1 MLRSAG
7 LANINVDLIAG
18 LPGQTRASWSES
30 LSWIERLQ
38 PPHVSVYMLEID
50 EDSRLGS
57 EVLLNGKRY
66 GAPDVPSDELT
77 AEFYET
83 AVERLSRMGIQRYE
97 ISNFARPGFESL
109 HNLKYWQLEPYA
121 GFGADAHS
129 FDGAVRG
136 QNIESPSDYVER
148 IGSGQ
153 SAAHRHHARQCRR
166 RALLRRTAPH
176 ARHPAAGR
184 RVAQVRT
191 AHPALHRRRSAG
203 ARRLTAAADGPRR
216 AIFERSFCRIH
227 HMMIDLRSDTVTRP
241 TPQMRRAMAEAEVG
255 DDVYREDPTV
265 NRLEKRAAEIM
276 GKEAG
281 LFVPTG
287 TMGNTIAVK
296 MHTDH
301 GQEVICE
308 SRAHLL
314 DWELSMLAWF
324 SGCLIRAVPSSDGI
338 LHWKDIEAAIRPT
351 SAHCAPTTLIEI
363 ENTHNM
369 AGGAVYPMD
378 VFEDICAN
386 AHKRGIKVHLDG
398 ARIFNAAC
406 HLNRPVRDLAAPAD
420 SVMFCL
426 SKGLGAPVG
435 SMLVG
440 TAEAIDR
447 ARGYRKRLG
456 GGMRQAGVLAAAG
469 LIALEEMPHRLGED
483 HANARFLA
491 GELAKLPGI
500 QIDPARVQTNIVIFD
515 VTATG
520 LATTELTAAL
530 KPRGVLMNGI
540 NPRQMRAVTHFDVS
554 RQQCATADR
563 RQFPKCSLQSSSF
576 RVNLRASG
584 SSKGH
589 ARRPHHLSQP
599 AQATGV
605 FLRRRIHSD
614 ARHWRK

>member
-1 MLRSAG
+1 M
-7 LANINVDLIAG
+7 
-18 LPGQTRASWSES
+18 T
-30 LSWIERLQ
+30 
-38 PPHVSVYMLEID
+38 
-50 EDSRLGS
+50 
-57 EVLLNGKRY
+57 
-66 GAPDVPSDELT
+66 
-77 AEFYET
+77 
-83 AVERLSRMGIQRYE
+83 
-97 ISNFARPGFESL
+97 
-109 HNLKYWQLEPYA
+109 
-121 GFGADAHS
+121 
-129 FDGAVRG
+129 
-136 QNIESPSDYVER
+136 
-148 IGSGQ
+148 
-153 SAAHRHHARQCRR
+153 
-166 RALLRRTAPH
+166 
-176 ARHPAAGR
+176 
-184 RVAQVRT
+184 
-191 AHPALHRRRSAG
+191 
-203 ARRLTAAADGPRR
+203 
-216 AIFERSFCRIH
+216 
-227 HMMIDLRSDTVTRP
+227 IDLRSDTVTRP
-241 TPQMRRAMAEAEVG
+241 TPEMRRAMAEAEVG

-296 MHTDH
+296 MHTEH

-324 SGCLIRAVPSSDGI
+324 SGCLIRAVPSTDGI
-338 LHWKDIEAAIRPT
+338 LHWKEIEAAIRPT

-378 VFEDICAN
+378 VLEDICAN
-386 AHKRGIKVHLDG
+386 AHNRGIKVHLDG

-440 TAEAIDR
+440 TADAIDR
-447 ARGYRKRLG
+447 ARGHRKRLG

-515 VTATG
+515 VTGTG

-554 RQQCATADR
+554 REQCATALEAVSEALAVK
-563 RQFPKCSLQSSSF
+563 Q
-576 RVNLRASG
+576 
-584 SSKGH
+584 
-589 ARRPHHLSQP
+589 
-599 AQATGV
+599 
-605 FLRRRIHSD
+605 
-614 ARHWRK
+614 